1 MDGPQSVGAETELLR
16 AVQSS
21 VFGGDSARQG
31 AIRDQLFNY
40 QMECYQSL
48 YTLVE
53 RSLRWEESNSV
64 LLLGPTGS
72 GKTFLVDCVLA
83 RLSSEYRLGT
93 DVCVVKLNGLIHNSG
108 PAAVEQ
114 IIIDL
119 KIEEAKSKATS
130 FESSLTLLLEYLYE
144 SKRKKTP
151 IVFVLDNFDLLT
163 KHKNQNL
170 LYSLF
175 DIAQS
180 NSCPISVVGITARL
194 DVIELLEKRVKS
206 RFSHRQLY
214 LATDYTFPEYSRMVS
229 QLLNPASI
237 KNKEWSEHVDAIL
250 CHPLVQSSIKQLFSC
265 SKNVCVLQNFLAT
278 PLSRLR
284 RRGFRFDPQDFQ
296 ESWHCINVD
305 PSVEMLSN
313 LSLLEKCIMVSAS
326 KLHDQN
332 PKAKLSFDAIFR
344 EYEHF
349 ARSSSSIDLLS
360 RDKALRAVG
369 HLMQLELLSPT
380 EGTKRSRDTS
390 CVSLLVSREQ
400 VRKGILDPCLCP
412 TDIIQWAGRVSSY

>member
-1 MDGPQSVGAETELLR
+1 MNEQTIGSATELLR
-16 AVQSS
+16 AVQNS
-21 VFGGDSARQG
+21 VFGGDSCSPV
-31 AIRDQLFNY
+31 AIRDGLFDY
-40 QMECYQSL
+40 QKETYQSL
-48 YTLVE
+48 CALVE

-72 GKTFLVDCVLA
+72 GKTFLVDCLLA
-83 RLSSEYRLGT
+83 RLSAEYRLGT

-130 FESSLTLLLEYLYE
+130 FENSLALLLEYLYE
-144 SKRKKTP
+144 SKKKKTP

-175 DIAQS
+175 DISQS
-180 NSCPISVVGITARL
+180 NSCPIAVVGITARL

-214 LATDYTFPEYSRMVS
+214 LATDYAFPEYLCMVRK
-229 QLLNPASI
+229 LLDPASI
-237 KNKEWSEHVDAIL
+237 GNKEWSDHIDATL
-250 CHPLVQSSIKQLFSC
+250 SHPLVLSSIKQLYTC
-265 SKNVCVLQNFLAT
+265 SKSICVLQNFIAT

-284 RRGFRFDPQDFQ
+284 RKGFRFEPQDFQ
-296 ESWHCINVD
+296 ESWQRINLD
-305 PSVEMLSN
+305 PHVEMLSN

-326 KLHDQN
+326 KLHEQN
-332 PKAKLSFDAIFR
+332 PKAKLNFDVIYR
-344 EYEHF
+344 EYEQF
-349 ARSSSSIDLLS
+349 AKGSSSIDLFP
-360 RDKALRAVG
+360 RDQALRAVG
-369 HLMQLELLSPT
+369 HLLQLELLSPS
-380 EGTKRSRDTS
+380 EGGAKRSRDMT
-390 CVSLLVSREQ
+390 CVCILVSREQ
-400 VRKGILDPCLCP
+400 VKKGILDPSLCP
-412 TDIIQWAGRVSSY
+412 TDIIQWAGTVSSY